1 MKNSLNKRLNHW
13 STTTST
19 QDFPDANTHPP
30 DEHKPKHNPAR
41 YEEPIICHNQPL
53 PHQPQSTPSQTL
65 KTLKSPSASEP
76 MLTRSA
82 DSSRPLNGIARS
94 RGTRILST
102 TGCST
107 SPSTGLRRSR
117 NQPPSDRMT
126 ANALQ
131 ITVAVFVLGLAS
143 MSLGFLFGYNARG
156 VEEQG
161 ARIEYV
167 DKTTAYASVQPKGG
181 KFSF

>member
-1 MKNSLNKRLNHW
+1 MKNNLNKRLNHW
-13 STTTST
+13 STSEGTQECSDASSVFPQEQNPHRSKPERNRNSVICQTSQST
-19 QDFPDANTHPP
+19 P
-30 DEHKPKHNPAR
+30 
-41 YEEPIICHNQPL
+41 
-53 PHQPQSTPSQTL
+53 STPSQTL
-65 KTLKSPSASEP
+65 RTLKSALPSEP

-94 RGTRILST
+94 RVTRNLST
-102 TGCST
+102 TGCLT
-107 SPSTGLRRSR
+107 LLSTGSRRSK
-117 NQPPSDRMT
+117 NQPPSGRDTMT

-156 VEEQG
+156 VEERG
-161 ARIEYV
+161 AQVEYV

>member
-1 MKNSLNKRLNHW
+1 
-13 STTTST
+13 
-19 QDFPDANTHPP
+19 
-30 DEHKPKHNPAR
+30 
-41 YEEPIICHNQPL
+41 
-53 PHQPQSTPSQTL
+53 
-65 KTLKSPSASEP
+65 
-76 MLTRSA
+76 
-82 DSSRPLNGIARS
+82 
-94 RGTRILST
+94 
-102 TGCST
+102 
-107 SPSTGLRRSR
+107 
-117 NQPPSDRMT
+117 MT